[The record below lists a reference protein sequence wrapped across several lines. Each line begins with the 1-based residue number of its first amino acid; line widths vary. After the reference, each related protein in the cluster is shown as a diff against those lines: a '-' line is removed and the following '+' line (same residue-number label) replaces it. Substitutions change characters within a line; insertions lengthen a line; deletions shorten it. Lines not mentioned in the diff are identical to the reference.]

1 MKRPVLFAFMVLCAV
16 FWTVMGV
23 APEVVTPKS
32 QIEAAVE
39 HQRAPTAETAAK
51 LEAAHRMRKTSQT
64 NALGLM
70 VVSWIGVGVLWMT
83 QRTSPTEAK

>member
-16 FWTVMGV
+16 FWTVMGIL
-23 APEVVTPKS
+23 PFFTKPKMS
-32 QIEAAVE
+32 EEPTKKETVM
-39 HQRAPTAETAAK
+39 RMNRTAE
-51 LEAAHRMRKTSQT
+51 QT

-83 QRTSPTEAK
+83 QRTPSTEAK